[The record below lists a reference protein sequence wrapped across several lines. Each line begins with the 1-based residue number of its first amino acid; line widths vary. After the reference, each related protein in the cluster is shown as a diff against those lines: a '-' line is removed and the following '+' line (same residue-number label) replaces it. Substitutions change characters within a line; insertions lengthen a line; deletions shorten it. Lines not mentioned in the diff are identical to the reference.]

1 VSTPRAGVLLDSDGT
16 LVLSTDAH
24 AKSFSEVLREAG
36 YDVPFER
43 VRPLIGMGGDKVLPI
58 LTGLDAESPE
68 GKALSDRK
76 KALFRSK
83 YLPTLKPAPGA
94 HALLERMLNEGL
106 TLVIATSASGDEV
119 DGILRQ
125 AELDGLVHSA
135 TSSSDANRSKPDPD
149 IIQAALRSSG
159 LRPTQVIMLGDTP
172 YDIEAAARA
181 GVPTVALRCGGWWS
195 EDDLGGAVAV
205 YQDPADMLRQ
215 YDLTPLAGA
224 VAREDAAGRA

>member
-1 VSTPRAGVLLDSDGT
+1 MSTPRAGVLLDIDGT
-16 LVLSTDAH
+16 LVLSNDAH
-24 AKSFSEVLREAG
+24 AKAFSEVLREAG

-68 GKALSDRK
+68 GTALAARK

-94 HALLERMLNEGL
+94 HDLLERMLNEGL

-149 IIQAALRSSG
+149 IIHAALRSSG
-159 LRPTQVIMLGDTP
+159 LRPTQVVMLGDTP
-172 YDIEAAARA
+172 YDIESAARA

-195 EDDLGGAVAV
+195 EDDLAAAVAV
-205 YQDPADMLRQ
+205 YDDPADLLRQ
-215 YDLTPLAGA
+215 YDQSPLAGA
-224 VAREDAAGRA
+224 VARGVPGSA